1 MDDTK
6 EAFALTLCKIS
17 DTLKI
22 LDINGDEMQLQ
33 HLEYDDVMEMIN
45 DAWE

>member
-6 EAFALTLCKIS
+6 EAFASTLCKIS

-22 LDINGDEMQLQ
+22 LDVNGDEMQLQ
-33 HLEYDDVMEMIN
+33 HLEYHDVMEMIN